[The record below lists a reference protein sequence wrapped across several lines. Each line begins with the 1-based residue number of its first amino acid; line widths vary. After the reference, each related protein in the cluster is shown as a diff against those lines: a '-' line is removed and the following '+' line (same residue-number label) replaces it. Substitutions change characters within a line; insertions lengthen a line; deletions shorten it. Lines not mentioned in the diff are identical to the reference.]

1 MVRKA
6 IVPGIVATLAAFGV
20 GAAAGG
26 LGVGVSAALGIA
38 LAVSNFAAAGS
49 SLAWAAG
56 VSLTAIQVVAL
67 GGFVVRL
74 GVILGLMFALNTLSW
89 FSPVA
94 FGLAVVPGTLAL
106 LVYESV
112 LVLKGLGQGLVIPA
126 PGGPSTAVVEGPS
139 S

>member
-56 VSLTAIQVVAL
+56 ISLTAIQVVAL

-74 GVILGLMFALNTLSW
+74 GVILGLMFALNTLPW

-106 LVYESV
+106 LVYES
-112 LVLKGLGQGLVIPA
+112 LLMLKGLGQGLVIPA
-126 PGGPSTAVVEGPS
+126 PGAPAAAAEGPS